1 MCHVLVPVQKACV
14 SGAVLRVQRESLEGG
29 SPFIQSIEWIH
40 NIHAMDIRSVDL
52 NLLVVFD
59 AMYQHRQVTKAGEAL
74 KLSQPAMSAA
84 LSRLRRLFNDPLFVR
99 TGTEMVPTPKAQT
112 LSVSIKQVVTTIETD
127 ILLPTT
133 FEAIH
138 SHRTFTLL
146 TPDIAEVNF
155 LPRLL
160 AELARQAPHI
170 NLKTLAMPRQA
181 ASQALASGAAD
192 MAIGYFP
199 DLQKAGFYQ
208 QKLITSAHVC
218 LIKKKHP
225 TIHDKMSLT
234 QFIQASHAVVKPDG
248 REHVFEK
255 FLQSKGIQRRVV
267 VELSHFMS
275 LLPIVESSHLVAT
288 VPRDLADFFVHH
300 GDVRIVETPM
310 KSPTIDVHLFWHQ
323 RFQKDLAHIWL
334 RQVIHRLFSTK

>member
-1 MCHVLVPVQKACV
+1 MEL
-14 SGAVLRVQRESLEGG
+14 GSLEAHHL
-29 SPFIQSIEWIH
+29 FIQLIEWIH
-40 NIHAMDIRSVDL
+40 NIQTMDIRSVDL

-84 LSRLRRLFNDPLFVR
+84 LSRLRTLFHDPLFVR
-99 TGTEMVPTPKAQT
+99 TGAEMAPTPKAQA
-112 LSVSIKQVVTTIETD
+112 LSVRIKQVVTTIETD
-127 ILLPTT
+127 ILLPTH
-133 FEAIH
+133 FEANT
-138 SHRTFTLL
+138 SERTFTLVA
-146 TPDIAEVNF
+146 PDIAEVNF

-160 AELARQAPHI
+160 AELALKAPHI

-199 DLQKAGFYQ
+199 DLQKAGFFQ
-208 QKLITSAHVC
+208 QKLITTAHVC
-218 LIKKKHP
+218 LIKKKHA
-225 TIHDKMSLT
+225 TIGEKITMT

-255 FLQSKGIQRRVV
+255 FLQQKGIQRRVV

-275 LLPIVESSHLVAT
+275 LLPIVENSQLIAT

-300 GDVRIVETPM
+300 GDVRYVDTPM

-323 RFQKDLAHIWL
+323 RFQKDPAHIWL
-334 RQVIHRLFSTK
+334 RQVIHRLFSASSKPH